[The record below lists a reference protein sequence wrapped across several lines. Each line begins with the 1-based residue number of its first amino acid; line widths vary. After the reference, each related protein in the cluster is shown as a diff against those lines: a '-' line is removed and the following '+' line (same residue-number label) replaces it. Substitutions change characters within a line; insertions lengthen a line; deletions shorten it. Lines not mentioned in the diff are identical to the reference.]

1 MYNRIKIGHNCK
13 QFFISLQERTD
24 AKALFKTKKGK
35 EQLHEIEKRAK
46 TFVPGAPLPGAGGAA
61 PRAAAPAGLTPQ
73 QVRNIK
79 AQIAKASTLDE
90 IERLSHMLRTGQNPD
105 AAAAAPAENGN
116 GHGNVVEMDEDE

>member
-1 MYNRIKIGHNCK
+1 M
-13 QFFISLQERTD
+13 
-24 AKALFKTKKGK
+24 
-35 EQLHEIEKRAK
+35 HEIEKRAK
-46 TFVPGAPLPGAGGAA
+46 TFVPGAPLPGAGAGA

-79 AQIAKASTLDE
+79 AQIAKASTLEE

-105 AAAAAPAENGN
+105 APASAPAENGN

>member
-1 MYNRIKIGHNCK
+1 M
-13 QFFISLQERTD
+13 
-24 AKALFKTKKGK
+24 
-35 EQLHEIEKRAK
+35 HEIEKRAK
-46 TFVPGAPLPGAGGAA
+46 TFVPGAPLPGAGAGA

-79 AQIAKASTLDE
+79 AQIAKASTLEE

-105 AAAAAPAENGN
+105 APVSAPAENGN